1 MTRSDG
7 PTTPIVVTIAGHRP
21 APAQSSPAQSRQIAD
36 PPQQPAPYAGR
47 AVSRGSS
54 VPRGKWT
61 GNDEPSEADVVLTE
75 AQRQVLERLAEL
87 AVPADDYPSA
97 AEAGAV
103 EFVERV
109 LTTDRPDWHARVDCA
124 LALAGQA
131 ITRPDDE
138 ALEAV
143 LADGDGAWLV
153 RLIAQGYY
161 ADEARGRGAAVG
173 ADEGRGGAGEGRGG
187 GGEGRG
193 GTGEGCGGAAGGGG
207 CGGRGSRRSA
217 WEMVGWRADAAG
229 AWEAVSTELMVTPR
243 RALRDRYDVVVI
255 GSGAGGG
262 TAAQVLAESGRSVL
276 VVEAGDYPS
285 TESLTRDHL
294 RNPRSVAGLPAP
306 TDPDPQGRPRVAVVD
321 GVTSYP
327 LPPDGDWG
335 NNAFTVG
342 GGTRVYGAQAWRFV
356 PRDFRM
362 ASTYGVPE
370 GSGLADWPISYDDL
384 EPYYALAERRFGVS
398 GGGTDPWHA
407 PRELPMP
414 PLPRTGPGHRLAVA
428 AETLGWGT
436 LDVPLLINSVEYQ
449 GRAACVCCGQCVGFA
464 CPVEA
469 KAGTHN
475 TALPAA
481 LATGR
486 CTLLTSATAE
496 RLVVTKDSV
505 TGVALVGAEG
515 NQIWR
520 RTIEC
525 AEVVIAA
532 GASETPRLLLNS
544 AHDAEPNGLGNN
556 QDQVGRYLQAHVYAG
571 AVGLF
576 EDELA
581 DLIGPGVSI
590 ATCDFRHGNDG
601 IVGGG
606 MLANEFVPTPAATYD
621 YLTGAGLIPRAGLAG
636 KLAMR
641 REARRMLRVVGPIQE
656 VTSRDSRIQIDPAIR
671 DRFGNPV
678 VRISG
683 SIHPEDV
690 RAHAFMSA
698 KAEQWLRAAGA
709 VRTAVGS
716 IGTTGRASTG
726 QHQAGT
732 CRMGDDPARSVTDP
746 FGRVWGHDNVRIA
759 DASVHVTNGGVNPVL
774 TVLAGS
780 LRISEHLAAG
790 SA

>member
-1 MTRSDG
+1 M
-7 PTTPIVVTIAGHRP
+7 
-21 APAQSSPAQSRQIAD
+21 
-36 PPQQPAPYAGR
+36 
-47 AVSRGSS
+47 
-54 VPRGKWT
+54 
-61 GNDEPSEADVVLTE
+61 LTE
-75 AQRQVLERLAEL
+75 SQQQVLEHLAAL
-87 AVPADDYPSA
+87 AIPADDYPSA

-103 EFVERV
+103 EFIERV
-109 LTTDRPDWHARVDCA
+109 LTTDRPDWRPRIDRA
-124 LALAGQA
+124 LAVAEKAMSAGQGEAALAG
-131 ITRPDDE
+131 
-138 ALEAV
+138 V

-161 ADEARGRGAAVG
+161 A
-173 ADEGRGGAGEGRGG
+173 GE
-187 GGEGRG
+187 
-193 GTGEGCGGAAGGGG
+193 
-207 CGGRGSRRSA
+207 SA
-217 WEMVGWRADAAG
+217 WSMVGWRADVAG
-229 AWEAVSTELMVTPR
+229 EWDAVSTDLTLTPR
-243 RALRDRYDVVVI
+243 SALAGRYDVVVV

-262 TAAQVLAESGRSVL
+262 AAAQVIAESGRSVL
-276 VVEAGDYPS
+276 VVEAGRYP
-285 TESLTRDHL
+285 TTASLARDHL
-294 RNPRSVAGLPAP
+294 RNPRSVAGLPAV

-327 LPPDGDWG
+327 LPPDGEWG

-370 GSGLADWPISYDDL
+370 GSGLADWPISYVDL
-384 EPYYALAERRFGVS
+384 APYYALAEQRFGVS

-414 PLPRTGPGHRLAVA
+414 PLPRTGPAHRLAA
-428 AETLGWGT
+428 AAKTLGWGT
-436 LDVPLLINSVEYQ
+436 LDVPLLINSVDYQ
-449 GRAACVCCGQCVGFA
+449 GRAACVRCGQCVGFA

-469 KAGTHN
+469 KSGTHN

-481 LATGR
+481 LATGN
-486 CTLLTSATAE
+486 CTLLTETTAE
-496 RLVVTKDSV
+496 RLVVRNGRV
-505 TGVALVGAEG
+505 VGVALVDG
-515 NQIWR
+515 QLWR

-525 AEVVIAA
+525 DEVVVAA

-576 EDELA
+576 DDELA

-590 ATCDFRHGNDG
+590 ATCDFRHGNQG

-636 KLAMR
+636 KQAMR
-641 REARRMLRVVGPIQE
+641 HEARRMLRVVGPIHE
-656 VTSRDSRIQIDPAIR
+656 VTSADSRIQVDPQLK

-678 VRISG
+678 AKISG

-698 KAEQWLRAAGA
+698 KANEWLLAAGA
-709 VRTAVGS
+709 TRTAVGS

-746 FGRVWGHDNVRIA
+746 YGRVWGHDNVHIA

-780 LRISEHLAAG
+780 LRISEHLVRG